1 MKLKLKKIGFLL
13 LMACALLLASNLDAG
28 CPPGYDEVC
37 ATDITGPDGKTTYD
51 CNTNGDKTCCIKRG
65 RDY

>member
-13 LMACALLLASNLDAG
+13 FMACALLLASNLDAG

-37 ATDITGPDGKTTYD
+37 ATDIT
-51 CNTNGDKTCCIKRG
+51 
-65 RDY
+65 